1 LLLLN
6 RNRVKKTRKTKNEKR
21 GKACARGFSCFFM
34 PAIGVQLAF
43 LFVVF
48 RWKIKAIVLCV
59 LGAVEGLREVRLRR
73 SFFFFSLLSYSLLL
87 PLVSRRRGGG
97 GRTPLI
103 KKIVKIAIG
112 CMPRFF
118 GRRARDAARGRGD
131 NSFSFPFSF

>member
-1 LLLLN
+1 MRPRFLLLLYAGH
-6 RNRVKKTRKTKNEKR
+6 RCTASVFVCRVPVEDK
-21 GKACARGFSCFFM
+21 GDCFMCFGGGG
-34 PAIGVQLAF
+34 GVA
-43 LFVVF
+43 
-48 RWKIKAIVLCV
+48 
-59 LGAVEGLREVRLRR
+59 GDEVAAE
-73 SFFFFSLLSYSLLL
+73 FFFSLLSYSLLL
-87 PLVSRRRGGG
+87 PLVSRRRGG

>member
-1 LLLLN
+1 
-6 RNRVKKTRKTKNEKR
+6 
-21 GKACARGFSCFFM
+21 M
-34 PAIGVQLAF
+34 PAIGEQLAF

-59 LGAVEGLREVRLRR
+59 LGAVEGLREMRLRR
-73 SFFFFSLLSYSLLL
+73 SFFFLFFFAVLFVVVA
-87 PLVSRRRGGG
+87 PGFPEGRGG

-103 KKIVKIAIG
+103 KKIMKIAIG

-118 GRRARDAARGRGD
+118 GGRARDAARGRGD